1 MLCPSGRYNSLFCA
15 ILNSKGVQWVK
26 EIKEYMKIPA
36 KLSAPALSVLLL
48 LSFSCNSGEGETSEA
63 EIAEAVAPAEEEAVD
78 PALAEA
84 EFETIEIT
92 IEALGNTVEEMRYS
106 KEEIVVP
113 SNGQMTI
120 ELVNRAE
127 NPEMIHNIVFIHK
140 NEMEEVALAGLEV
153 GPDKAFV
160 PDLPSVFAGSELVEP
175 GESTEFTFTAPFQ
188 SGEYTFVCTVP
199 GHWEKMNGRFIVQPP
214 AAE

>member
-1 MLCPSGRYNSLFCA
+1 MKLPSQLSL
-15 ILNSKGVQWVK
+15 LS
-26 EIKEYMKIPA
+26 
-36 KLSAPALSVLLL
+36 LSAFCLF
-48 LSFSCNSGEGETSEA
+48 SFSCNSGEGENTE
-63 EIAEAVAPAEEEAVD
+63 EGIAEAIAPTEEEAIE

-84 EFETIEIT
+84 ELETIEIT
-92 IEALGNTVEEMRYS
+92 VEALGNTVEEMRYD

-140 NEMEEVALAGLEV
+140 NEMEEVAMAGLEV

-160 PDLPSVFAGSELVEP
+160 PDLPSVFAGSELAEP

-188 SGEYTFVCTVP
+188 SGEYAFICTVP

-214 AAE
+214 AGE

>member
-1 MLCPSGRYNSLFCA
+1 MKLPSQLSLF
-15 ILNSKGVQWVK
+15 S
-26 EIKEYMKIPA
+26 
-36 KLSAPALSVLLL
+36 LSAFCA
-48 LSFSCNSGEGETSEA
+48 LSFSCSSGDSEDAEGEVVDAIT
-63 EIAEAVAPAEEEAVD
+63 PTEEEAVE

-84 EFETIEIT
+84 EFETIEFT
-92 IEALGNTVEEMRYS
+92 VETLGNTVEEMRYD

-113 SNGQMTI
+113 SNGQITI

-127 NPEMIHNIVFIHK
+127 DPEMIHNIVFIHK
-140 NEMEEVALAGLEV
+140 DAMEEVAKAGLRV

-175 GESTEFTFTAPFQ
+175 GERTEFTFTAPFQ